1 MSQLTNILLPIVLLA
16 FGSIGLSVAAIVSPI
31 ETPKAQAAIFKQPS
45 STSTPSANQIA
56 AWWDITGLYLN
67 INGQPLYFGEYSQSG
82 DAGIVF
88 PGSSWEAKINGQVVG
103 HGYGRVSGRFYQWAC
118 QKFGGC

>member
-1 MSQLTNILLPIVLLA
+1 MSSKNIAIKLV
-16 FGSIGLSVAAIVSPI
+16 VAAFIASGALVLAAAS
-31 ETPKAQAAIFKQPS
+31 QAAIFQHPS
-45 STSTPSANQIA
+45 SISTPSANQIA

-67 INGQPLYFGEYSQSG
+67 INGQPLYFGEYAQSG

-88 PGSSWEAKINGQVVG
+88 PGSTWEAKINGQVVG
-103 HGYGRVSGRFYQWAC
+103 HGYGRVSGRFYNWAC

>member
-1 MSQLTNILLPIVLLA
+1 MIFQRKNVTRQIFAIALAASSA
-16 FGSIGLSVAAIVSPI
+16 FGLAATS
-31 ETPKAQAAIFKQPS
+31 QAAIFQHPS

-56 AWWDITGLYLN
+56 GWWDITGLYLN
-67 INGQPLYFGEYSQSG
+67 INGQPLYFGEYAQSG

-88 PGSSWEAKINGQVVG
+88 SGSTWEAKMNGQVVG
-103 HGYGRVSGRFYQWAC
+103 HGYSRISGRFRQWAC